1 MPALVFALNHM
12 VAPRLSLPDF
22 IAAARAL
29 GIDRIEIRNDLDGNA
44 ILDGTS
50 PETVRTLTNG
60 AGIEIISIN
69 ALQRFNEWTPARAA
83 EAEELATYA
92 EACGAKALVLVP
104 VNDGSGK
111 LEGERQGNL
120 RVALK
125 GLMPI
130 LEKHGL
136 TGLVEPLG
144 FQICSLR
151 SKREAVDAISA
162 VGGDDRFRLVHDTF
176 HHVLAG
182 EPELFPERT
191 GLVHISGVEDQAVS
205 IDDMRDPHR
214 VMVGQRDRLDNVG
227 QMERLLQAGYR
238 GPFSFEPFSDAVHGH
253 ADAVA
258 MIRDSIA
265 HISQSLEGSE
275 RRASVA

>member
-1 MPALVFALNHM
+1 MPAPVFALNHM
-12 VAPRLSLPDF
+12 VAPRLPLPAF
-22 IAAARAL
+22 IETAKAL

-44 ILDGTS
+44 ILDGTP
-50 PETVRTLTNG
+50 PETVRRLAAD

-69 ALQRFNEWTPARAA
+69 ALQRFNEWTPARAK
-83 EAEELATYA
+83 EAEELAAYA
-92 EACGAKALVLVP
+92 AACGAKALVLVP

-120 RVALK
+120 RIALK

-130 LEKHGL
+130 LERHGII
-136 TGLVEPLG
+136 GLVEPLG

-151 SKREAVDAISA
+151 SKREAAAAIA
-162 VGGDDRFRLVHDTF
+162 AIGGEGRFKLVHDTF

-182 EPELFPERT
+182 EPDLLADRT

-214 VMVGQRDRLDNVG
+214 VMVGGKDRLDNIG
-227 QMERLLQAGYR
+227 QIRALIAAGYD
-238 GPFSFEPFSDAVHGH
+238 GPFSFEPFAAGVHAH
-253 ADAVA
+253 AAPA
-258 MIRDSIA
+258 SMIRESMD
-265 HISQSLEGSE
+265 HITRTL
-275 RRASVA
+275 